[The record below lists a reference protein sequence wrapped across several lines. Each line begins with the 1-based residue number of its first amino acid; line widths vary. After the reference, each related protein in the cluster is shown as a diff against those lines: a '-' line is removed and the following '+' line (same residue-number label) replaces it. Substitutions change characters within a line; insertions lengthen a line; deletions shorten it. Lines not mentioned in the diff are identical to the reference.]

1 MCQQHGYKNLITYNK
16 RKENNKGIVEHKNY
30 RLCQKGS
37 LAKKMKKDKNIL
49 FTVNLLSI
57 KDLQSVRSMDAS
69 SGFQVEQWLEDNSEY
84 AWGIFKNGTDE
95 LIGYCTIG
103 YADDV
108 GDTIERHPEHTN
120 DSLLLSDVYIDSQF
134 RNKGYGIKLITEV
147 IHNRWE
153 LDGDKNTVYL
163 IAMYDKLKYFY
174 EKIGFKPINDSE
186 GKFHGAMVLSC

>member
-1 MCQQHGYKNLITYNK
+1 MCQQHGYKNLISYNK

-103 YADDV
+103 YGNPRLMQLHAQRQRLKSPFAV
-108 GDTIERHPEHTN
+108 GVMHKILSFKEELQGTN
-120 DSLLLSDVYIDSQF
+120 GVNGS
-134 RNKGYGIKLITEV
+134 
-147 IHNRWE
+147 
-153 LDGDKNTVYL
+153 
-163 IAMYDKLKYFY
+163 
-174 EKIGFKPINDSE
+174 
-186 GKFHGAMVLSC
+186 

>member
-1 MCQQHGYKNLITYNK
+1 MKIGD
-16 RKENNKGIVEHKNY
+16 IVKSRHTGQEY
-30 RLCQKGS
+30 R
-37 LAKKMKKDKNIL
+37 
-49 FTVNLLSI
+49 V
-57 KDLQSVRSMDAS
+57 
-69 SGFQVEQWLEDNSEY
+69 VEMN
-84 AWGIFKNGTDE
+84 
-95 LIGYCTIG
+95 
-103 YADDV
+103 
-108 GDTIERHPEHTN
+108 PEHTN
-120 DSLLLSDVYIDSQF
+120 DSLLLSDVYIDPQF

>member
-1 MCQQHGYKNLITYNK
+1 
-16 RKENNKGIVEHKNY
+16 
-30 RLCQKGS
+30 
-37 LAKKMKKDKNIL
+37 MKKDKNIL

-120 DSLLLSDVYIDSQF
+120 DSLLLSDVYIDPQF
-134 RNKGYGIKLITEV
+134 RNKGYGIKLIREV

-153 LDGDKNTVYL
+153 LDGDRNTVYL

>member
-1 MCQQHGYKNLITYNK
+1 
-16 RKENNKGIVEHKNY
+16 
-30 RLCQKGS
+30 
-37 LAKKMKKDKNIL
+37 MKKDKNIL

-84 AWGIFKNGTDE
+84 VWGIFKNGTDE

-120 DSLLLSDVYIDSQF
+120 DSLLLSDVYIDPQF

-153 LDGDKNTVYL
+153 LDGDRNTVYL

-174 EKIGFKPINDSE
+174 KKIGFKPINDSE

>member
-1 MCQQHGYKNLITYNK
+1 MQKRKWYIYITKSFNPLKSAEPASGTQVKAGDEITYNIEVTNTSNEEK
-16 RKENNKGIVEHKNY
+16 KNV
-30 RLCQKGS
+30 LV
-37 LAKKMKKDKNIL
+37 LD
-49 FTVNLLSI
+49 
-57 KDLQSVRSMDAS
+57 
-69 SGFQVEQWLEDNSEY
+69 SEY

-120 DSLLLSDVYIDSQF
+120 DSLLLSDVYIDPQF